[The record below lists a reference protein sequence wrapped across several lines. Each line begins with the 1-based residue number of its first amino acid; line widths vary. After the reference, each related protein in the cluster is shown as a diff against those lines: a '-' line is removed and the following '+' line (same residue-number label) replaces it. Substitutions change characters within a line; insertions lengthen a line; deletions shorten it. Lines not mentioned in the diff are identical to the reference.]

1 MTNRLLPPSLPPPQK
16 YWVGIEAF
24 CGIMALIYLL
34 LTPFGVWLISE
45 GKNDGE
51 ALLNGIILVL
61 MGPPLSI
68 AFGLGVF
75 FNDKPWHWIYGLV
88 LICLSMTS
96 CCCLPVSIPLMLHWL
111 KPETKAFFEKSA

>member
-1 MTNRLLPPSLPPPQK
+1 
-16 YWVGIEAF
+16 
-24 CGIMALIYLL
+24 MALIYLL
-34 LTPFGVWLISE
+34 LTPLGVWLISE
-45 GKNDGE
+45 GENDGE

-75 FNDKPWHWIYGLV
+75 LNDKPWHWIYGLV